1 LAARIPIYIKLK
13 EVKKRWGK
21 GHEDVFPVTQFEMLW
36 GDMTTLPELP
46 CSYMVVPRFRGQQL
60 NELAQLDGWL
70 CDGSV
75 DCLETICEWEQ
86 AVIDIKYSLAQ
97 NRARLMKN
105 RRFVRWFLS
114 VASGTKNHNLVEG
127 K

>member
-1 LAARIPIYIKLK
+1 
-13 EVKKRWGK
+13 
-21 GHEDVFPVTQFEMLW
+21 
-36 GDMTTLPELP
+36 MTTLPELP

-105 RRFVRWFLS
+105 RRFVR
-114 VASGTKNHNLVEG
+114 
-127 K
+127 